1 MFTEILSEV
10 IMPYSYLALLLMTL
24 LFIIISSIAG
34 MIVLMK

>member
-24 LFIIISSIAG
+24 LLFIISSIAG

>member
-10 IMPYSYLALLLMTL
+10 IMPYSYTALLLMTV
-24 LFIIISSIAG
+24 LFIISSIAG

>member
-24 LFIIISSIAG
+24 LFIIGSIAG
-34 MIVLMK
+34 MIILMK

>member
-10 IMPYSYLALLLMTL
+10 IMPYSYIALLLMTL
-24 LFIIISSIAG
+24 LFIISSIAG

>member
-24 LFIIISSIAG
+24 LFIISSIAG